1 MAIDL
6 YTKQEETPIWKK
18 ILFIFSIV
26 LTCIIVII
34 FAYNQFSKIPQ
45 NNKVIGDLNSKLSEQ
60 GTREQ
65 ILEKEFVLSAE
76 KKINDFKQIYNAK
89 PVFNVFFDKFET
101 WVYPRIFF
109 SSSSI
114 NVGSAEVILEGETDS
129 LQSVMQEMILLDA
142 QTDILSYTVSNINIE
157 DNGKVTFD
165 LTLNVKPEL
174 FKKDNNIIDVEEPI
188 NQTNE
193 QQ

>member
-26 LTCIIVII
+26 LTFIVIII

-45 NNKVIGDLNSKLSEQ
+45 NNKVIEDFNYKLSEQ
-60 GTREQ
+60 GTQEQ
-65 ILEKEFVLSAE
+65 LLEKEFVLIAE
-76 KKINDFKQIYNAK
+76 KKITDFKQIYNAK
-89 PVFNVFFDKFET
+89 PVFNVFFDNFET

-114 NVGSAEVILEGETDS
+114 NAGSAEVILAGETDS
-129 LQSVMQEMILLDA
+129 LQSVMQEMLLLDA
-142 QTDILSYTVSNINIE
+142 QTDILSYTVSNINIQ

-174 FKKDNNIIDVEEPI
+174 FKKDNNIIDVKESI

>member
-89 PVFNVFFDKFET
+89 PVFNVFFDKFEA